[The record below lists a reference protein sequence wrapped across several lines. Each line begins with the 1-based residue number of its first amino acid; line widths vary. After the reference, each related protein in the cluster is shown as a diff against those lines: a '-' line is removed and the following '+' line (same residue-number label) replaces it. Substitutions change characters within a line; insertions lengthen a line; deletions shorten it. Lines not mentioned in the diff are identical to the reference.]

1 LCYILIM
8 DPLLGKHL
16 GRCKLNEK
24 RYRKL
29 TKILK
34 GMRDSAKDTDQLVD
48 LFATKCYGAEKD
60 RNLAKLQASTFLEAL
75 FGNIDRIMDLGPE
88 GAMDEVV
95 EQIRDRDRGRGKG
108 SIDYGKAIIVDDLK
122 KGRSVDFS
130 AHLHETT
137 EAKMASHPMWTR
149 KLDKYLVGPTLGV
162 GGTAKVKLAWD
173 TEKNRKVALKILQPK
188 YAFSAQ
194 KEIDILKKL
203 DHKNIVRVYD
213 CYDNVVWNKK
223 ERTTVFAIE
232 YANQGELIEYLMYT
246 SKFED
251 DLARWFFQ
259 SLTEGMEY
267 CHNQKVIHRDLK
279 HDNCLLGENFVVKI
293 TDFGFAT
300 HYYKEEGT
308 KMKTAIG
315 TAQYAAPEI
324 LAGKLY
330 TESVD
335 IFSMGVMLF
344 IALVGSQPW
353 RKADPRSD
361 RWYKMIDQGKWS
373 SFFKY
378 HQRSHEFTNDQKTIL
393 KGILEPDPKERWTL
407 ERLKRCNWYRGK
419 TLSQDEVAMR
429 LTKRKA
435 TVDDKKFRALRP
447 VKPKNRK
454 DADIFSKRLPL
465 VYFKPA
471 TGLSFVTDTKAE
483 WALEAIADAIDVL
496 KGKVTEHDV
505 EDKFKLSFFVWK
517 RVFTGKKDKETG
529 DKETV
534 RVKVS
539 GSVRMWTMPGQEE
552 ALKQL
557 AMLIEEYK
565 SKTKEDDAAA
575 NDKEEKD
582 NSSAKEQNKP
592 QKASESSNGSVE
604 NEEEKI
610 REKSK
615 DDIKI
620 PKIKSYAIFMA
631 ECSDEARIL
640 FSTVYSD
647 ILQQLPADIIF
658 KDALMDIDDRK
669 E

>member
-1 LCYILIM
+1 M
-8 DPLLGKHL
+8 DPLLATHL
-16 GRCKLNEK
+16 DRCKLNEK
-24 RYRKL
+24 RYRRL

-34 GMRDSAKDTDQLVD
+34 DMRDRAKDTDQLVD
-48 LFATKCYGAEKD
+48 LFTTKCYGAEKD

-75 FGNIDRIMDLGPE
+75 FGNINRIMDLGPE
-88 GAMDEVV
+88 GAMDEFV
-95 EQIRDRDRGRGKG
+95 EKIRDRGREKA
-108 SIDYGKAIIVDDLK
+108 SIKYGKAIIVDDLK

-137 EAKMASHPMWTR
+137 EAKMATHPMWTR

-203 DHKNIVRVYD
+203 DHKNVVRVYD
-213 CYDNVVWNKK
+213 CYDNVMWNKE

-259 SLTEGMEY
+259 SLTEGMDY
-267 CHNQKVIHRDLK
+267 CHSQNVIHRDLK

-324 LAGKLY
+324 LAGKKY

-373 SFFKY
+373 NFFNY
-378 HQRSHEFTNDQKTIL
+378 HKRSHEFTDDQKTIL
-393 KGILEPDPKERWTL
+393 KGILEPNPKERWTL

-435 TVDDKKFRALRP
+435 TVDDKKFRAMRP
-447 VKPKNRK
+447 PVNKNKR
-454 DADIFSKRLPL
+454 DADIFAKRLPL
-465 VYFKPA
+465 VYFRPA

-483 WALEAIADAIDVL
+483 WALEAIADAIHAL
-496 KGKVTEHDV
+496 NGKVTETNVDN
-505 EDKFKLSFFVWK
+505 FKLSFYVCK
-517 RVFTGKKDKETG
+517 LVFTGKKDKETG
-529 DKETV
+529 DRETDK
-534 RVKVS
+534 VKVS
-539 GSVRMWTMPGQEE
+539 GSVRMWTKPGQEE
-552 ALKQL
+552 ALKEL
-557 AMLIEEYK
+557 AMYMEASK
-565 SKTKEDDAAA
+565 SKTKKDEAAA
-575 NDKEEKD
+575 NDKDEKD
-582 NSSAKEQNKP
+582 YSSAKEQNKP
-592 QKASESSNGSVE
+592 QKASESFNKSEE

-610 REKSK
+610 RERSK

-620 PKIKSYAIFMA
+620 PPIKSYAIFMA
-631 ECSDEARIL
+631 ECSGEARIL
-640 FSTVYSD
+640 FSQVYSD
-647 ILQQLPADIIF
+647 ILKQLPADIVF
-658 KDALMDIDDRK
+658 KDALMDEDDSK

>member
-1 LCYILIM
+1 MM
-8 DPLLGKHL
+8 DPLLAKHL
-16 GRCKLNEK
+16 QRCKLNEK
-24 RYRKL
+24 RYRRL

-34 GMRDSAKDTDQLVD
+34 DMRDKAENTDHLVD
-48 LFATKCYGAEKD
+48 LFTAKCYGGEKD
-60 RNLAKLQASTFLEAL
+60 RQLAKLQASTFLKAL
-75 FGNIDRIMDLGPE
+75 FGNIDTIMDMGPE
-88 GAMDEVV
+88 EAMD
-95 EQIRDRDRGRGKG
+95 QI
-108 SIDYGKAIIVDDLK
+108 IDEIRNHIPKPQYGKPIIVDRLER
-122 KGRSVDFS
+122 GPSVEFS

-137 EAKMASHPMWTR
+137 GAKMATHPMWTR

-173 TEKNRKVALKILQPK
+173 TANNQKVALKILQPK
-188 YAFSAQ
+188 YAFSAA

-203 DHKNIVRVYD
+203 NHKNIVRVYD
-213 CYDNVVWNKK
+213 CYDNVFWSKK

-232 YANQGELIEYLMYT
+232 YANQGEMIEYLMYT

-267 CHNQKVIHRDLK
+267 CHSQNIIHRDLK
-279 HDNCLLGENFVVKI
+279 HDNCLLGENFVIKI

-300 HYYKEEGT
+300 HYHKENGM

-353 RKADPRSD
+353 RKADPKTD
-361 RWYKMIDQGKWS
+361 RWYRMIDQGRWS
-373 SFFKY
+373 SFFNY
-378 HQRSHEFTNDQKTIL
+378 HQRSHQFTNDQKTIL
-393 KGILEPDPKERWTL
+393 KGILEPNPKERWTL
-407 ERLKRCNWYRGK
+407 ERLKRCNWYKGK
-419 TLSQDEVAMR
+419 KLSQDEVAMR
-429 LTKRKA
+429 LQKRKV

-447 VKPKNRK
+447 AKTAVRKNV
-454 DADIFSKRLPL
+454 DIYSKRLPL
-465 VYFKPA
+465 VYFRPVA

-483 WALEAIADAIDVL
+483 WALEKIEDAIKCL
-496 KGKVTEHDV
+496 KGRVTEHDIK
-505 EDKFKLSFFVWK
+505 DKFKLSFFVWK
-517 RVFTGKKDKETG
+517 RVFTGNKDKETG
-529 DKETV
+529 DKEMA

-539 GSVRMWTMPGQEE
+539 GSVRMWTKPGQEAELKELAKYIESTKSIAKEHE
-552 ALKQL
+552 AV
-557 AMLIEEYK
+557 
-565 SKTKEDDAAA
+565 A
-575 NDKEEKD
+575 NDTEEKD
-582 NSSAKEQNKP
+582 DSSAKERNEI
-592 QKASESSNGSVE
+592 QKASESSNGSIE
-604 NEEEKI
+604 NAEEKI
-610 REKSK
+610 SEKSK

-620 PKIKSYAIFMA
+620 PTIKSYAIFMA
-631 ECSDEARIL
+631 ECSGEARIL

-658 KDALMDIDDRK
+658 KDALVDVDDRK